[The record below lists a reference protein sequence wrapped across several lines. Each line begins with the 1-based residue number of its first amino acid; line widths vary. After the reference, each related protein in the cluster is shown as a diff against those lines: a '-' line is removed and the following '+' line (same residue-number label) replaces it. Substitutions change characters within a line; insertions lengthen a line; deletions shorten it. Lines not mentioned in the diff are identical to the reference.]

1 MSTITERERIRELRE
16 SLGLTR
22 EQFGQRV
29 GVSKSVMTN
38 IELDRA
44 GLNPVLLQHI
54 CDVFGA
60 NRTWIETGEGEM
72 FNDLGPDAAF
82 ERLCTEIAASDD
94 EFLKRAMRAYW
105 ELSDDRKQTVRD
117 FIDQLAGK

>member
-1 MSTITERERIRELRE
+1 MKINTRERIKELRKTLKLSQKE
-16 SLGLTR
+16 
-22 EQFGQRV
+22 FGEKI
-29 GVSKSVMTN
+29 GVSIGVVAN

-44 GLNPVLLQHI
+44 GLNPILLQHI

-60 NRTWIETGEGEM
+60 SRHWIETGEGDM
-72 FNDLGPDAAF
+72 FDDLGPDAAF

>member
-1 MSTITERERIRELRE
+1 MKINTSERIKELRKTLKLSQKE
-16 SLGLTR
+16 
-22 EQFGQRV
+22 FGEKI
-29 GVSKSVMTN
+29 GVSIGVVAN

-44 GLNPVLLQHI
+44 GLNPILLQHI

-60 NRTWIETGEGEM
+60 SRHWIETGEGDM
-72 FNDLGPDAAF
+72 FDDLGPDAAF

>member
-105 ELSDDRKQTVRD
+105 ELSDDRKQAVRD

>member
-1 MSTITERERIRELRE
+1 MKINTRERIKELRKTLKLSQKE
-16 SLGLTR
+16 
-22 EQFGQRV
+22 FGEKI
-29 GVSKSVMTN
+29 GVSIGVVAN

-44 GLNPVLLQHI
+44 GLNPILLQHI
-54 CDVFGA
+54 CDVFGV
-60 NRTWIETGEGEM
+60 NRTWLETGEGEM

-105 ELSDDRKQTVRD
+105 ELSDDRKQAVRD